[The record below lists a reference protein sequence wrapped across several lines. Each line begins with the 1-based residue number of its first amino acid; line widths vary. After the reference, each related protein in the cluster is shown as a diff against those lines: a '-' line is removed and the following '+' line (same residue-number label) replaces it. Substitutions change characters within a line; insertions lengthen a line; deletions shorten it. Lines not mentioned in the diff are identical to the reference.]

1 MSKLSSEE
9 ERRLIAEVEALRDDP
24 DSPLS
29 LVRLEPAENP
39 RAFLRVEL
47 PFETIGRL
55 HTVAEA
61 NDLTMGEVIVQALEA
76 FEGSGRSPARDESE
90 ANPSAPRRRDRRKS
104 ARAS

>member
-1 MSKLSSEE
+1 MSRLSPEE
-9 ERRLIAEVEALRDDP
+9 ERQLIAELEALRDDP
-24 DSPLS
+24 NAQLTLVPLQA
-29 LVRLEPAENP
+29 AENP

-76 FEGSGRSPARDESE
+76 FEDAGDSPAQDAPE
-90 ANPSAPRRRDRRKS
+90 ASPPARRRKKP
-104 ARAS
+104 AKAS